1 VDVSS
6 KPEALVASIPMGLMT
21 GTGPLGLHPA
31 GQFNF
36 DPPPPGRAIY
46 VEPSPK
52 RVRVVVADEVVADS
66 RSTMLLHESGNQP
79 VYYFPP
85 EDVRQDLL
93 EPSDTVTHC
102 PKKGD
107 ASYHSIRVGEHQV
120 RDAAWFYPEPLSGAP
135 PIAGL
140 IAFYWDRVDR
150 WIEEEQ
156 EVFYHPRDPYHRI
169 DILPSSR
176 HVRVLRKDTLLAE
189 STRALV
195 LFETGLPPR
204 YYLPREDVSAELQ
217 PSDSVTGCPYK
228 GTASY
233 LSVVVDGRTI
243 EDIVWTYTDPLPE
256 ATPIA
261 GRLAFYDER
270 VDVEL
275 DGVMQER
282 PESPWSPKGALP
294 PSLTRG

>member
-1 VDVSS
+1 
-6 KPEALVASIPMGLMT
+6 MGLMT

-36 DPPPPGRAIY
+36 EPPPPGRAIY

-52 RVRVVVADEVVADS
+52 RVRVVVAREVVADS
-66 RSTMLLHESGNQP
+66 RRAMLLHESGSQP

-85 EDVRQDLL
+85 DDVRKDLL

-107 ASYHSIRVGEHQV
+107 ASYRSIRVGERV
-120 RDAAWFYPEPLSGAP
+120 VPDAVWVYPEPIEGAP

-140 IAFYWDRVDR
+140 MAFYWNRVDR
-150 WIEEEQ
+150 WLEEEE
-156 EVFYHPRDPYHRI
+156 EVLFHPRDPYHRI
-169 DILPSSR
+169 DILKSSR
-176 HVRVLRKDTLLAE
+176 QVRVSRKGELLAE
-189 STRALV
+189 SDHAIV

-204 YYLPREDVSAELQ
+204 YYLPRDDMSAELQ
-217 PSDSVTGCPYK
+217 PSDHTTGCPYK

-233 LSVVVDGRTI
+233 FSVVVNGRVI
-243 EDIVWTYTDPLPE
+243 EDVVWTYTDPLPE
-256 ATPIA
+256 AARIE
-261 GRLAFYDER
+261 GLLAFYDER

-275 DGVMQER
+275 DGVAQER
-282 PESPWSPKGALP
+282 PESPWSLRGAAP
-294 PSLTRG
+294 TSLTRG